1 MSFHKEPKVGLYI
14 RLSRDDLR
22 AGESMSVENQR
33 MFLNKYAKEQG
44 WSDVTE
50 YVDDGYTGVNFDRPS
65 FIRMM
70 EDVKKQKIN
79 IIVCK
84 DMSRFGR
91 NYIQV
96 GEFTDYILPS
106 AGCALIALN
115 DGVDTRKS
123 LDNDMTPFRN
133 LFNEFYCKDISK
145 KVKTG
150 RSVRASTGKYL
161 GTYAPYGYIL
171 NPNNRYEY
179 LIDENSAEVVRKIFT
194 MRSQGKSILGIA
206 TQLNAEGILT
216 PRDYWYKLKGEINPR
231 KVSHKWSDVS
241 VRGILTNEAY
251 IGNMIQ
257 NKSGHLSYKNKK
269 VILRPEDEWIR
280 VDNTHEPI
288 IDQETWDKVQAL
300 FQKKVTFRNN
310 AMGIPYL
317 FSGLLQCDSCGCK
330 LKGVR
335 DSRRRAHDPSR
346 LWSAYKCGTYSV
358 GGVGACTTHYIT
370 EETLVELLKQDIQV
384 HAEQILLDEDRVRR
398 DLLSRKSQEI
408 DYEGVAKKQR
418 LKDATKRISEL
429 DQIIENL
436 YEDRVTRKI
445 PEDVFDRFFSKYENE
460 RKLLVAETEEL
471 KREVDNLEQTEFN
484 VQHWIDLIKRYASF
498 NEIDR
503 PLVMAL
509 VDKIIVGDTHIEDGE
524 KVRDI
529 RIVYNFV
536 GEVDGEW

>member
-1 MSFHKEPKVGLYI
+1 MSFHQEPKVGLYI

-33 MFLNKYAKEQG
+33 IFLNKYAKEQG
-44 WSDVTE
+44 WSNVTE

-65 FIRMM
+65 FMRMI
-70 EDVKKQKIN
+70 EDVQKQKIN

-123 LDNDMTPFRN
+123 IDNDMTPFRN

-161 GTYAPYGYIL
+161 GAYAPLGYIL
-171 NPNNRYEY
+171 NPDNRYEY
-179 LIDENSAEVVRKIFT
+179 LIDETGAEIVRKIFAL
-194 MRSQGKSILGIA
+194 RSQGKSILGIA
-206 TQLNAEGILT
+206 TQLNSEGILT
-216 PRDYWYKLKGEINPR
+216 PRDYWYKLKGEPNPR
-231 KVSHKWSDVS
+231 KLSHKWSDVT
-241 VRGILTNEAY
+241 VRGILSNEAY
-251 IGNMIQ
+251 LGNMIQ
-257 NKSGHLSYKNKK
+257 NKTGHISYKNKK
-269 VILRPEDEWIR
+269 IVMRPEEDRIR

-288 IDQETWDKVQAL
+288 IDRETWDRVQAL

-317 FSGLLQCDSCGCK
+317 FSGLLECADCGCR

-335 DSRRRAHDPSR
+335 DSRRKASDPSQ
-346 LWSAYKCGTYSV
+346 LWSAYKCGTYSN

-370 EETLVELLKQDIQV
+370 EEAHIELLKQDIQI
-384 HAEQILLDEDRVRR
+384 HAEQILLDEEKVRR
-398 DLLSRKSQEI
+398 DLLSRKTQEI
-408 DYEGVAKKQR
+408 DYEGVAKRQR
-418 LKDATKRISEL
+418 LKDASKRMAEL

-445 PEDVFDRFFSKYENE
+445 SEDVFDRFFGRYENE
-460 RKLLVAETEEL
+460 RKSLVAEVDEL
-471 KREVDNLEQTEFN
+471 NREVDNLEKTEFN
-484 VQHWIDLIKRYASF
+484 IQHWIDMIKKYAAF
-498 NEIDR
+498 EELDR
-503 PLVMAL
+503 PLLMAL
-509 VDKIIVGDTHIEDGE
+509 IDKIVVGDTHIEDGE
-524 KVRDI
+524 KIRDI
-529 RIVYNFV
+529 RIVYNFI
-536 GEVDGEW
+536 GEVDSP